1 MSFFSK
7 TKLYQFLAVCLIS
20 FTFFFGSTWGIGQGD
35 RALAE
40 VQTRDTVGVAEQAS
54 LSEAEYEL
62 AKANRSQIQAERS
75 QRAEDEAEAKAN
87 SESIVE
93 KLNLDEI
100 VSSTEEDAFDLD

>member
-20 FTFFFGSTWGIGQGD
+20 LALFFGSAWGIGQGD
-35 RALAE
+35 RVGAE
-40 VQTRDTVGVAEQAS
+40 VQTKDTVNIPEQNS
-54 LSEAEYEL
+54 LSESEYES
-62 AKANRSQIQAERS
+62 AKANRNRIQAEMS

-100 VSSTEEDAFDLD
+100 VSSTEEDALDLN